1 MEYVDKPDSVLH
13 KKLFGGDQLTA
24 ACVRGAQL
32 AMSNNKTA
40 MKQLEGAIPV
50 IEDWHTKANF
60 LGVSYNKLQLCIIY
74 TLYYNMQV
82 MLLDVNMK

>member
-50 IEDWHTKANF
+50 IEDWHTEV
-60 LGVSYNKLQLCIIY
+60 LLYEVSFYI
-74 TLYYNMQV
+74 
-82 MLLDVNMK
+82 